1 MIIVSYD
8 ISNNK
13 KRNSFSKYLLKFG
26 YRLQYSVIAI
36 DNSDRLLNV
45 VKNDIENKFSKT
57 FDESDSVIK
66 FKLSQTCEIIKYGY
80 AQNDND
86 DLLIVT

>member
-8 ISNNK
+8 ISSNK
-13 KRNSFSKYLLKFG
+13 KRIRFSKYLLKFG

-36 DNSDRLLNV
+36 DNSERLLNII
-45 VKNDIENKFSKT
+45 KNDIENKFSKS
-57 FDESDSVIK
+57 FDESDSVII
-66 FKLSQTCEIIKYGY
+66 FKMSSTCEIIKYGY
-80 AQNDND
+80 AKNDND

>member
-8 ISNNK
+8 ISSNK
-13 KRNSFSKYLLKFG
+13 KRTRFSKYLLKFG

-36 DNSDRLLNV
+36 DNSERLLNII
-45 VKNDIENKFSKT
+45 KNDIENKFSKS
-57 FDESDSVIK
+57 FDESDSVII
-66 FKLSQTCEIIKYGY
+66 FKMSSTCEIIKYGY
-80 AQNDND
+80 AKNDND

>member
-13 KRNSFSKYLLKFG
+13 KRTRFSKYLLKFG

-36 DNSDRLLNV
+36 DNSDRLLNII
-45 VKNDIENKFSKT
+45 KNDIENKFSKS
-57 FDESDSVIK
+57 FDESDSVIV
-66 FKLSQTCEIIKYGY
+66 FKMSNTCEIIKYGY
-80 AQNDND
+80 AKNDND